1 MTSIISDQTLRNG
14 TGCSQLMAQWNVMGV
29 SINFQLT
36 LRQWNQVP
44 SVHSKRLGISMANHY
59 CACDW
64 LIPDDI
70 QFSQYHNTCQL
81 KSSFGA
87 KGLMELSR
95 SSSARY
101 CFTCH
106 KI

>member
-1 MTSIISDQTLRNG
+1 
-14 TGCSQLMAQWNVMGV
+14 
-29 SINFQLT
+29 
-36 LRQWNQVP
+36 
-44 SVHSKRLGISMANHY
+44 MANHY
-59 CACDW
+59 RAFDW

-70 QFSQYHNTCQL
+70 QFSQHHNVCQP
-81 KSSFGA
+81 KSMFGA

-106 KI
+106 KIAHTYTNRSATAGKVFKKILKHIAWSFFVC